1 MNLHRFALVAVL
13 AAMPVLANAGWMPV
27 ITAVPTLSELG
38 LIGLAA
44 GVGGFGAWLISRKK

>member
-44 GVGGFGAWLISRKK
+44 GVAGFGAWLISRKK